1 MLAKRI
7 YQSLIKFSDGII
19 ILALPILLVILNSNW
34 IFSPVTNFL
43 PDAWFYTAFFR
54 YFDSYAPVFPSN
66 TYYFVERITWNVPG
80 YFAYKIFSPLYA
92 NYVIHLTVCYIA
104 LFSLY
109 GTLTLLFN
117 RCTAILSTLLMGGYP
132 WFLRAVGWDYVDGV
146 GIALMLLLIYVL
158 TLSISS
164 QHWKLL
170 AFSAGIIHATLLV
183 TNLFWI
189 GLTPGWFVY
198 YLFIS
203 HPIAKEKAWKLIDYF
218 VLGNLILTAVVALY
232 YFSLTGNYFLQN
244 SIAFSVLIAHNKV
257 FSNLILGLYGHM
269 PPYWHVI
276 AVLVAVVGAWQ
287 LIRSTKTPLYR
298 SFVATGLF
306 FVITYSCLI
315 FWHFYTLPY
324 LNIFLY
330 SSFTIPAIFL
340 LLGALLVN
348 ITSKLSENQFQ
359 YARIAAFFSSAVPFL
374 LVTAIPSSEKQQG
387 NNLLIILFSF
397 VFTLVL
403 ASANKGVVVF
413 PIIVSFGA
421 LSFLVG
427 ANSYIF
433 TSDSSQGRNNFTAL
447 IEASDAIDSYYPN
460 HEYMDFRLWYRDDVH
475 YDAFFN
481 LSALYL
487 YPWGSAINK
496 PRSGKAPPAV
506 LTFGEEDLLQK
517 GDNIVIVSS
526 NPDANEVIA
535 EADRALISRNATL
548 KLIATKEIKND
559 SLAFILY
566 FTTADIKGEE

>member
-7 YQSLIKFSDGII
+7 FQPIIKFSDGII

-66 TYYFVERITWNVPG
+66 TYYFVERITWNIPG
-80 YFAYKIFSPLYA
+80 YFVYKIFSPLYA

-109 GTLTLLFN
+109 GILTLLFN
-117 RCTAILSTLLMGGYP
+117 RRTAVLSTLLMGGYP
-132 WFLRAVGWDYVDGV
+132 WFLRAAGWDYVDGV
-146 GIALMLLLIYVL
+146 GIALMLLMIYVL
-158 TLSISS
+158 TLSVSS
-164 QHWKLL
+164 QHWKFLV
-170 AFSAGIIHATLLV
+170 FSAGIMHATLLV

-218 VLGNLILTAVVALY
+218 VLGNLILTAVVTLY

-276 AVLVAVVGAWQ
+276 AVLVAVVGARQ

-306 FVITYSCLI
+306 FVITYGCLI

-340 LLGALLVN
+340 LFGSLLGN
-348 ITSKLSENQFQ
+348 IANKLSENQFR
-359 YARIAAFFSSAVPFL
+359 YALITAFLSSTAPFL
-374 LVTAIPSSEKQQG
+374 LVTILPSLEKQQG
-387 NNLLIILFSF
+387 NILLIILFSL
-397 VFTLVL
+397 VFTLAL
-403 ASANKGVVVF
+403 ASANKGAVVF
-413 PIIVSFGA
+413 PIILSFSA
-421 LSFLVG
+421 LSFLAG
-427 ANSYIF
+427 ANSYVFI
-433 TSDSSQGRNNFTAL
+433 SDPMQGRNNFTA
-447 IEASDAIDSYYPN
+447 IIDASDAIDSYYPN
-460 HEYMDFRLWYRDDVH
+460 HAYDDFRLLYREDVH
-475 YDAFFN
+475 YDVFFN

-487 YPWGSAINK
+487 FPWGSAINQ
-496 PRSGKAPPAV
+496 PIPGKSR
-506 LTFGEEDLLQK
+506 LL
-517 GDNIVIVSS
+517 S
-526 NPDANEVIA
+526 
-535 EADRALISRNATL
+535 
-548 KLIATKEIKND
+548 
-559 SLAFILY
+559 
-566 FTTADIKGEE
+566 